1 MTIDSYS
8 GVCLGHC
15 THSGS
20 TVHTLVPLLLY
31 FTLTLLWA
39 ITVFLSH
46 FKRYWIYPELELS
59 WCIHAETVD
68 LRLRVS
74 IWWQNNYKCITFC
87 IALSKCTYTVV
98 RTLHVHCICVC
109 VCVCVD
115 GRRDKTWVLL
125 TLYLR
130 WCTRRGSD
138 NQPTFHLLYNM
149 SAVDLTLW
157 LTQIVYIDSA
167 VMFRLW
173 LPW

>member
-1 MTIDSYS
+1 MTIITTIHVNWWLLIVTA
-8 GVCLGHC
+8 VCVWDTVHTLVPLYTLWFHC

-68 LRLRVS
+68 PRLRVS

-109 VCVCVD
+109 VCVLMEGETRLGCY
-115 GRRDKTWVLL
+115 LL
-125 TLYLR
+125 FT
-130 WCTRRGSD
+130 SD
-138 NQPTFHLLYNM
+138 DVQEEVQTTNQPFTCFTTCLQL
-149 SAVDLTLW
+149 
-157 LTQIVYIDSA
+157 I
-167 VMFRLW
+167 
-173 LPW
+173 